1 MVALANDESNLR
13 FSVSASVRDRFDG
26 VMNGFLDTETMKV
39 DVVCVSV
46 LVFLSKYGGTCC
58 SMEPCHL
65 VFVVMALL

>member
-1 MVALANDESNLR
+1 MHTNDESNLR

-46 LVFLSKYGGTCC
+46 LRIV
-58 SMEPCHL
+58 
-65 VFVVMALL
+65 